1 MLERVCSLRAGL
13 RACRTAVSAAVAAG
27 AVLAAA
33 PSAAA
38 ESGPVL
44 VRLVAP
50 LDEPRGL
57 CIDIP
62 GHRDRVRVSAA
73 LVVHT
78 CKRGM
83 WNFDERFDR
92 TALDQGRLRM
102 PDYGLCAGAA
112 GAAAGARV
120 MLAECGGSKLQ
131 AWEFSDGF
139 LRLGAE
145 PGLCIT
151 VGPEPSELTPG
162 GRRLPSRHVAR
173 SLGLEPCGGEARDR
187 QVWKLEPPG

>member
-1 MLERVCSLRAGL
+1 MLERVFSLRAGL
-13 RACRTAVSAAVAAG
+13 RGCRAAISAVVATG
-27 AVLAAA
+27 AVFAAA
-33 PSAAA
+33 PSPAA

-44 VRLVAP
+44 ARLVAP

-78 CKRGM
+78 CKWGM
-83 WNFDERFDR
+83 WNFDERFER
-92 TALDQGRLRM
+92 AALDQGRLRM
-102 PDYGLCAGAA
+102 PEYGLCVGAVE
-112 GAAAGARV
+112 AAADARV
-120 MLAECGGSKLQ
+120 MLAECGSSTLQ
-131 AWEFSDGF
+131 VWKFSDGL
-139 LRLGAE
+139 LRLDAE

-173 SLGLEPCGGEARDR
+173 SLGLEPCGGKARDR

>member
-1 MLERVCSLRAGL
+1 MG
-13 RACRTAVSAAVAAG
+13 TVSAFRTGLCASRMAIVAVLAAG
-27 AVLAAA
+27 MVLAAA
-33 PSAAA
+33 PSLAA
-38 ESGPVL
+38 EGGIVL
-44 VRLVAP
+44 VRTVAP

-78 CKRGM
+78 CKWGM

-92 TALDQGRLRM
+92 AALERGHLRM
-102 PDYGLCAGAA
+102 PEYGLCAGVAEAA
-112 GAAAGARV
+112 PGARV
-120 MLAECGGSKLQ
+120 TLAECESSELQVWKFSGGL
-131 AWEFSDGF
+131 
-139 LRLGAE
+139 LRLAAK
-145 PGLCIT
+145 PGLCMT
-151 VGPEPSELTPG
+151 VGPEASELTPG

-173 SLGLEPCGGEARDR
+173 SLGLEQCGDKAQDR